1 MAKTLTT
8 VYKNSQDQYSTTI
21 PKALAE
27 SMDWGKGDKL
37 RWKVSSKNVLEVRK
51 VERDEQE

>member
-27 SMDWGKGDKL
+27 SMDWEKGDKL
-37 RWKVSSKNVLEVRK
+37 RWRVNSKNALEVRK
-51 VERDEQE
+51 VEKDEQH

>member
-1 MAKTLTT
+1 MGKTLTT

-27 SMDWGKGDKL
+27 SMDWEKGDKL
-37 RWKVSSKNVLEVRK
+37 RWRVNSKNALEVRK
-51 VERDEQE
+51 VEKDEQQ

>member
-21 PKALAE
+21 PKVLAE
-27 SMDWGKGDKL
+27 SMEWEKGDKL

-51 VERDEQE
+51 VERDEQD

>member
-27 SMDWGKGDKL
+27 AMGWEKGDKL
-37 RWKVSSKNVLEVRK
+37 RWKINSKSALEVRR
-51 VERDEQE
+51 VNENDE